1 MQVRLL
7 GPVDV
12 ALDGAPRPVNGLR
25 RKAVLAALALH
36 DGEVVSTD
44 WLVDVVWGES
54 APPTVVNSLQTHISY
69 LRGVLGGKEA
79 ILARPPGYLLN
90 LGGDGTDAR
99 AAERL
104 LRQGYT
110 DSLRHVQHAHD
121 HYQAAGQ
128 RVGQARVLNGIGWL
142 HAKLGDYRR
151 ALS

>member
-12 ALDGAPRPVNGLR
+12 ALNGRSRPVNGLR

-36 DGEVVSTD
+36 DGQAVSTD
-44 WLVDVVWGES
+44 RLMDVVWGEA

-69 LRGVLGGKEA
+69 LRGVLGSKDA

-104 LRQGYT
+104 LRQA
-110 DSLRHVQHAHD
+110 R
-121 HYQAAGQ
+121 QA
-128 RVGQARVLNGIGWL
+128 VDFV
-142 HAKLGDYRR
+142 
-151 ALS
+151 